1 MKNSYL
7 ARKFLPVGF
16 LLGLFQ
22 GPQYYDFILTA
33 PDNISQIGKGRLENG
48 PENSDKVHIT
58 LYGKDFNGTGIMS
71 GPPRSQQKD
80 LRPDRAMMAPRSVPY
95 AEHGFA
101 TVKAND
107 GSPSRLTC
115 EFYVRNEQ
123 VDGHCFD
130 PGNTKIPSIPVHPS
144 NDKEL

>member
-1 MKNSYL
+1 MKNTYL

-22 GPQYYDFILTA
+22 GPQHYDFILTA
-33 PDNISQIGKGRLENG
+33 PDNITQIGKGRLVNG
-48 PENSDKVHIT
+48 LRDSVKVRIT
-58 LYGKDFNGTGIMS
+58 IHGKDFTGTGIMS
-71 GPPRSQQKD
+71 GPPRTEQKD
-80 LRPDRAMMAPRSVPY
+80 LRLDRAMMAPRSLPY

-107 GSPSRLTC
+107 GSPSLLTC
-115 EFYVRNEQ
+115 EFYVRNEL

-130 PGNTKIPSIPVHPS
+130 PGHTKAPTIPVYPS
-144 NDKEL
+144 NEKKL